1 MPRRNL
7 TALLLLLVAVGLQ
20 ATACGYSAPAEGE
33 GDEPAKVE
41 PVEDSDLSKVVLTED
56 AAKRIGLETAPV
68 AASNVE
74 SDVVVRG
81 RVAADPAASG
91 SLLVRVS
98 MPAAELAKVDVS
110 KAARVLA
117 VFGSDGVVAPLVGG
131 AASAGALTYRLDG
144 AGQVVHAGQR
154 VRVKVPLSAR
164 RRAEDDPVLRGHLRR
179 RGRRLGIHQ
188 RRAAHVRSRAHHR
201 GVGSGRHSG
210 SQRGAAPG
218 HRGRHGRR
226 RGAPRHGIRDRGRV
240 IVLLPMSS
248 REVLRP

>member
-20 ATACGYSAPAEGE
+20 ATACGYSAPAEGA

-154 VRVKVPLSAR
+154 VRVQVPLSGAGEQKTIPYSAVIYGVEGGVWAYTSVGPLTFV
-164 RRAEDDPVLRGHLRR
+164 RAPITVASVQGDTAVLSDGPPPGTEVVTVGGEEL
-179 RGRRLGIHQ
+179 LGTEFAIE
-188 RRAAHVRSRAHHR
+188 
-201 GVGSGRHSG
+201 G
-210 SQRGAAPG
+210 
-218 HRGRHGRR
+218 
-226 RGAPRHGIRDRGRV
+226 
-240 IVLLPMSS
+240 
-248 REVLRP
+248 E

>member
-68 AASNVE
+68 AVSNVE

-91 SLLVRVS
+91 SLLGPRVD
-98 MPAAELAKVDVS
+98 A
-110 KAARVLA
+110 
-117 VFGSDGVVAPLVGG
+117 GGG
-131 AASAGALTYRLDG
+131 ACKGGCVEGGPRARRVRERRCGRSAGG
-144 AGQVVHAGQR
+144 
-154 VRVKVPLSAR
+154 
-164 RRAEDDPVLRGHLRR
+164 
-179 RGRRLGIHQ
+179 
-188 RRAAHVRSRAHHR
+188 
-201 GVGSGRHSG
+201 
-210 SQRGAAPG
+210 
-218 HRGRHGRR
+218 
-226 RGAPRHGIRDRGRV
+226 
-240 IVLLPMSS
+240 
-248 REVLRP
+248 